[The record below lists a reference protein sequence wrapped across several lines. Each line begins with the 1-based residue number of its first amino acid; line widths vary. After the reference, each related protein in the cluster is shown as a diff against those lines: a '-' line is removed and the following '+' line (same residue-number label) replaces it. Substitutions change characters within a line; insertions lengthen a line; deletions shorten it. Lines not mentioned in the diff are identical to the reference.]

1 MQPEENNPESVD
13 PQSMYKDPG
22 LQETRATGEEIV
34 NGAQQ
39 EDQLD
44 KFKQAV
50 PEGGRDN
57 YPDLQSGVQPNAYKA
72 PKERGEEEA

>member
-1 MQPEENNPESVD
+1 MQPEENNQESAD

-34 NGAQQ
+34 SGAKQ

-44 KFKQAV
+44 KLKQAV

-57 YPDLQSGVQPNAYKA
+57 YPELQSGVQPNAYQT
-72 PKERGEEEA
+72 PKQRGEEK